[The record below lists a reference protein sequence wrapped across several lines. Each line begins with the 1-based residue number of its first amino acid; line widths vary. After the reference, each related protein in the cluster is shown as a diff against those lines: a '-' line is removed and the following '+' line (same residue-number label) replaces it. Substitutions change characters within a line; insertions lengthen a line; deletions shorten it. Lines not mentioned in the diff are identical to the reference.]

1 MSTPSRAVRAAT
13 ARARDFR
20 TAIARAM
27 TTTTA
32 TTRAVD
38 DATRGAANARASAR
52 RCARSS
58 VADARGRGDAARA
71 IEARRRARGFAASGD
86 ATTRGD
92 GDALDRGG
100 FELSDGEGRGVTRGP
115 GAAIDHAAGGV
126 LALNALRDVDGAR
139 RARKRV
145 GRGVG
150 SGKGK
155 TSGRG
160 HKGQKARSGGGPR
173 LGFEGGQTP
182 LRLTLPRRGAH
193 NPRAMTFD
201 VVNLNALRAHVEAG
215 RFGAYDYEN
224 PRTLTMKDFVD
235 AGLSNRKIKHGV
247 KILAGALG
255 DDAEGADDAFIKVR
269 LEVSRA
275 SARAKEIIER
285 AGGSVTR
292 VHYNRLGLR
301 ALLQPEK
308 FPRGLPKPARAPP
321 KIRPFIDREGTL
333 PAPAP
338 ADADA

>member
-1 MSTPSRAVRAAT
+1 
-13 ARARDFR
+13 
-20 TAIARAM
+20 
-27 TTTTA
+27 
-32 TTRAVD
+32 
-38 DATRGAANARASAR
+38 
-52 RCARSS
+52 
-58 VADARGRGDAARA
+58 
-71 IEARRRARGFAASGD
+71 
-86 ATTRGD
+86 
-92 GDALDRGG
+92 
-100 FELSDGEGRGVTRGP
+100 
-115 GAAIDHAAGGV
+115 
-126 LALNALRDVDGAR
+126 
-139 RARKRV
+139 
-145 GRGVG
+145 
-150 SGKGK
+150 
-155 TSGRG
+155 
-160 HKGQKARSGGGPR
+160 
-173 LGFEGGQTP
+173 
-182 LRLTLPRRGAH
+182 
-193 NPRAMTFD
+193 MTFD

>member
-1 MSTPSRAVRAAT
+1 MLRATTRRALAASRV
-13 ARARDFR
+13 ARAS
-20 TAIARAM
+20 IARETTT

-32 TTRAVD
+32 RVD
-38 DATRGAANARASAR
+38 DATHRATHRAASSNATTATRYSRDGSRDRGARSTRAATTPT
-52 RCARSS
+52 
-58 VADARGRGDAARA
+58 
-71 IEARRRARGFAASGD
+71 RARGFAEGGAAPPRD
-86 ATTRGD
+86 DETRGFD
-92 GDALDRGG
+92 FYDAADV
-100 FELSDGEGRGVTRGP
+100 GVVRGP
-115 GAAIDHAAGGV
+115 GTVIEHDTGGV

-139 RARKRV
+139 KNRKRV

-182 LRLTLPRRGAH
+182 LRLTLPKRGAH
-193 NPRAMTFD
+193 NPHAMTFD

-215 RFGAYDYEN
+215 RFGEYDYEN
-224 PRTLTMKDFVD
+224 PRVLTMKDFVD

-275 SARAKEIIER
+275 SAKAKEIIER

-338 ADADA
+338 LEADS